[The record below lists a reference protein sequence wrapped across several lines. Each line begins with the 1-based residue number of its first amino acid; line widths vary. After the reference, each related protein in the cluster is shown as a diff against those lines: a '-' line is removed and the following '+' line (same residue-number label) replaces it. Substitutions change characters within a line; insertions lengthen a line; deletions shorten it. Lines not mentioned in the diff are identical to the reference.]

1 MQFAE
6 QRQGDYRIY
15 GGAVES
21 PWGGYLAAVVVM
33 KTMVGAQPALV
44 FRDERLS
51 GGHRFAA
58 ATDAVRHAMASGR
71 RALRACQAAR

>member
-1 MQFAE
+1 MQFSE
-6 QRQGDYRIY
+6 QQQGDYRIY

-21 PWGGYLAAVVVM
+21 PHGGYLAAVVVM
-33 KTMVGAQPALV
+33 KLGGEQPALV

-58 ATDAVRHAMASGR
+58 ANDAVRHAMASGR
-71 RALRACQAAR
+71 RALRSQSGR

>member
-1 MQFAE
+1 MHFAE

-33 KTMVGAQPALV
+33 KEAGEQPALV
-44 FRDERLS
+44 FREERLA

-58 ATDAVRHAMASGR
+58 AVDAVRHAMASGR
-71 RALRACQAAR
+71 RALRRWQAAR